1 LFAATRSK
9 VDENGQRIWC
19 DAYIQSVYV
28 STVGIVQFKVRR
40 LKSVHKLLVWL
51 FLFIL
56 LMQEKYEQLK
66 AETDVQIGSAAN
78 DHLFFKTC
86 GGWSEN
92 DTLYE
97 LGRDGPAMFDRPAE
111 ATRSSC
117 STLSAYS
124 SPLVTQLQDQLQ
136 TMQNELQ
143 TTQARLHSTE
153 EELRSTREELEVT
166 RN

>member
-1 LFAATRSK
+1 VQRRPSAAELFAATHSK

-28 STVGIVQFKVRR
+28 STIAIVQFKVRR

-56 LMQEKYEQLK
+56 LIQEKYEQLK

-78 DHLFFKTC
+78 YHLFFKAC

-92 DTLYE
+92 DTLYK
-97 LGRDGPAMFDRPAE
+97 LGTEGPAMFDRPAKS
-111 ATRSSC
+111 TRSSC
-117 STLSAYS
+117 STLLAYS
-124 SPLVTQLQDQLQ
+124 SPLVT
-136 TMQNELQ
+136 
-143 TTQARLHSTE
+143 
-153 EELRSTREELEVT
+153 
-166 RN
+166 